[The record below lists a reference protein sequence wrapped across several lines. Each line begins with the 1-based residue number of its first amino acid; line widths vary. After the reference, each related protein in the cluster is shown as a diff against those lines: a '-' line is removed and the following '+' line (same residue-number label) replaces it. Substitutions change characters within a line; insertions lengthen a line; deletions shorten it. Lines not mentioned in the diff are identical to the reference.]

1 MLCSYLFVLATAWQ
15 TVFADS
21 DSCSSSATISNQT
34 DADALGDCD
43 TIDGSLTISS
53 SATGSIILY
62 NITEVK
68 GSFTASGASAVTT
81 LAAPALESINGGL
94 TIENL
99 DSLTNLTMN
108 SLKTVSSD
116 ITVTGNSDLTK
127 LEFDDLKE
135 VKGQLTLTGSFSSI
149 SLPSLHK
156 VDGQTTIR
164 GKSMSCTVLNELKS
178 ENVYQGGYSCSGS
191 GSSSLSTGAKAGI
204 AVGVILGVLLIMV
217 IVWLLYRRARRSRR
231 QHLNEQTAAASAP
244 PMVEKQLPV
253 QPEYQPVPIFE
264 PAKALPRKPL
274 GSPPAQLDSRSI
286 HEAAYP
292 ASPVREFYE
301 LDAGP
306 IHSTHQRPL
315 NPE

>member
-1 MLCSYLFVLATAWQ
+1 MLCSYLLVLATAWQ
-15 TVFADS
+15 MVFADS
-21 DSCSSSATISNQT
+21 DSCSSSATITNQN
-34 DADALGDCD
+34 DADAFGDCD

-62 NITEVK
+62 NLTEVK

-99 DSLTNLTMN
+99 DSLTNLSMN
-108 SLKTVSSD
+108 SLTTVSAD
-116 ITVTGNSDLTK
+116 LTITGNSDLK
-127 LEFDDLKE
+127 ELEFDDLKE

-149 SLPSLHK
+149 SLPSLNK
-156 VDGQTTIR
+156 VEGQTTIR
-164 GKSMSCTVLNELKS
+164 GKSMSCTVLNKLKS

-191 GSSSLSTGAKAGI
+191 SSSLSAGDKAGI
-204 AVGVILGVLLIMV
+204 AVGVIIGVLLIMV
-217 IVWLLYRRARRSRR
+217 IVWLLYRQARRSRR
-231 QHLNEQTAAASAP
+231 QHRNEQTAAASAP
-244 PMVEKQLPV
+244 PMGEKNLPV
-253 QPEYQPVPIFE
+253 QPEYQPVPTYE
-264 PAKALPRKPL
+264 PAKVLPRKPL
-274 GSPPAQLDSRSI
+274 GPPPAQLDGRSI
-286 HEAAYP
+286 LEAAMP